1 MAPQISEFTRR
12 NIIDDLRA
20 LPLLWHGR
28 LGEVE
33 FLSRLYDL
41 DTLPSTDGRFRTMA
55 ADISQH
61 RFANDDWPV
70 DWVFDDARLAL
81 TVCDDVPF
89 LRFLCEMIHP
99 VVRPSPDETRTLLA
113 VFNEH
118 LAMDGYEIYESKR
131 ISNRPVFAARL
142 ITSPVVLAS
151 EHTIT
156 AEFVREQLRK
166 CDEKL
171 SAGDLD
177 GAIASS
183 RSLVEGVMGE
193 IHLRCTGKTL
203 PSSGDLLTDYKRVKD
218 LLNLSEDQQIHE
230 GLKGLIRSFNGVI
243 QNIDYLSNKIGD
255 RHRPVLRPEKHHAK
269 LVVDSAKTLA
279 DFLYSTLESQTNR
292 ASAFE
297 SVLLTALN
305 NDVRFLERDEL
316 LKDTD
321 VARVLASSD
330 VYLRR
335 LVKDAL
341 LKNYSIDSYRRSDI
355 FFAAMRVLLEE
366 LDVNDV
372 VAMHIEAQRNN
383 QAIGWVGFKSDLEK
397 IRPGLLGRAMETVY
411 GESGQKPGDSVTRS

>member
-1 MAPQISEFTRR
+1 
-12 NIIDDLRA
+12 
-20 LPLLWHGR
+20 
-28 LGEVE
+28 
-33 FLSRLYDL
+33 
-41 DTLPSTDGRFRTMA
+41 
-55 ADISQH
+55 
-61 RFANDDWPV
+61 
-70 DWVFDDARLAL
+70 
-81 TVCDDVPF
+81 
-89 LRFLCEMIHP
+89 
-99 VVRPSPDETRTLLA
+99 
-113 VFNEH
+113 
-118 LAMDGYEIYESKR
+118 
-131 ISNRPVFAARL
+131 
-142 ITSPVVLAS
+142 
-151 EHTIT
+151 
-156 AEFVREQLRK
+156 
-166 CDEKL
+166 
-171 SAGDLD
+171 
-177 GAIASS
+177 
-183 RSLVEGVMGE
+183 MGE